1 MYRHSL
7 CPAGWAEAIASGQKA
22 RKRLSI
28 IGCGTK
34 LEQPKVEVDE
44 ACRARI
50 ECSSS
55 AGCGFTLCGL
65 NA

>member
-28 IGCGTK
+28 IGCGAK
-34 LEQPKVEVDE
+34 LEQPKVEGTKLAERVLN
-44 ACRARI
+44 ALQAPVVVSR
-50 ECSSS
+50 S
-55 AGCGFTLCGL
+55 AG
-65 NA
+65 